1 MIYLYKR
8 KIRGVRIMSKL
19 IRKICSNKIT
29 RTIYDTILII
39 AFLFLAYIVI
49 KFLLATFLFNPLG
62 AWWGTLGPGG
72 KIIAVWLI
80 GSIVA
85 GLIYSFL
92 F

>member
-1 MIYLYKR
+1 
-8 KIRGVRIMSKL
+8 MSKL
-19 IRKICSNKIT
+19 IQKICSNKIT

-49 KFLLATFLFNPLG
+49 KFLLVTFLFNPLG
-62 AWWGTLGPGG
+62 AWWGTLGTGG

-85 GLIYSFL
+85 GLIHSF
-92 F
+92 FF